1 VPITTNIVSSN
12 CFMAWYG
19 IVYTTICDTDR
30 HDKTEILLK
39 EALNNITL
47 TLQFVDKFII
57 RYT

>member
-1 VPITTNIVSSN
+1 
-12 CFMAWYG
+12 MAWDG